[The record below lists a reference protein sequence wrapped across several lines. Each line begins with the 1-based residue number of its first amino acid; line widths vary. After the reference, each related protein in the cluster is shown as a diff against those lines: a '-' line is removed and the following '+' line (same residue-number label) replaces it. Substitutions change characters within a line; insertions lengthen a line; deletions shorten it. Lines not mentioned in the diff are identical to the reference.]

1 MQDRSVESEGCIV
14 WCSSTSGRC
23 RKKLDELE
31 RLLDIAK
38 KNYVQ
43 LGGKLAEDR
52 RKLKEDRDSKRYDR
66 RAFCFPLK
74 FVTIQR
80 GH

>member
-1 MQDRSVESEGCIV
+1 MFAKHNLQ
-14 WCSSTSGRC
+14 CSLHFNNIYCVCCLGRC

-31 RLLDIAK
+31 RLLEIAK

-52 RKLKEDRDSKRYDR
+52 RRLKE
-66 RAFCFPLK
+66 
-74 FVTIQR
+74 
-80 GH
+80 G

>member
-1 MQDRSVESEGCIV
+1 MFTGRS
-14 WCSSTSGRC
+14 

-31 RLLDIAK
+31 RLLEVAK

-52 RKLKEDRDSKRYDR
+52 RRLKEDRDSR
-66 RAFCFPLK
+66 R
-74 FVTIQR
+74 
-80 GH
+80 